1 MKKVLRFMCVFFIFF
16 VITAC
21 GVNTNQIR
29 RMQSLEEGVD
39 SPTTIEEL
47 TTAIGKF
54 QKRAEDLIN
63 TDIRL
68 GTWYKI
74 VGTRYLDNRMYGK
87 ALENFRMAIDYYPTN
102 QNLFYYVGVCA
113 GYMAKASLDFDAK
126 GNELESKRY
135 YALAESAYK
144 RAIEIEP
151 RYERALYGL
160 SILYV
165 FEFDTPAKAIPYL
178 ELIMDI
184 EKRNLDAMFVL
195 ARAYYSTGNYEG
207 SVALYDR
214 IIETTKDKNRKAEAE
229 SNKSTV
235 LALMYG
241 PN

>member
-1 MKKVLRFMCVFFIFF
+1 MRILQIFIIAFFTFFI
-16 VITAC
+16 ITAC
-21 GVNTNQIR
+21 GVNTNQVR

-47 TTAIGKF
+47 TEAIGKF

-74 VGTRYLDNRMYGK
+74 VATRYLDNRMYGK
-87 ALENFRMAIDYYPTN
+87 ALENFRLAIDYYPTN

-113 GYMAKASLDFDAK
+113 AYMAKASLDFDAT
-126 GNELESKRY
+126 GSELERNRY
-135 YALAESAYK
+135 YALSESAYK

-165 FEFDTPAKAIPYL
+165 FEFNTPEKAIPYL

-195 ARAYYSTGNYEG
+195 ARAYYSTGNFEG
-207 SVALYDR
+207 AVSLYDR
-214 IIETTKDKNRKAEAE
+214 IISTSKDKARQAEAE
-229 SNKSTV
+229 ENKSIV
-235 LALMYG
+235 LEQMYG
-241 PN
+241 SN